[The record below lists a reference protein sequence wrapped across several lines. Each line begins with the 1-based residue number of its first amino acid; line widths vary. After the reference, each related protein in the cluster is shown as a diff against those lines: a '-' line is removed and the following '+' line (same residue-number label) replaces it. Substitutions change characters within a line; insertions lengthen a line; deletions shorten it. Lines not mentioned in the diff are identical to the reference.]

1 MENKPDIFLTDFET
15 GIVSLSKNSDL
26 NNILNFTY
34 NFDLLKNVL
43 STIIK
48 NQNNL
53 KKEYDEKFQAQSEEI
68 ELLKQE
74 LEKINE
80 ENGPK
85 GRLRV
90 SKNDFNELKGK
101 VNDFEDKL
109 AQINEALDQ
118 SKLNIIKN
126 NVK

>member
-68 ELLKQE
+68 EVLKQE

-109 AQINEALDQ
+109 TQINEALDQ
-118 SKLNIIKN
+118 SKLKYY
-126 NVK
+126 

>member
-109 AQINEALDQ
+109 TQINEALDQ
-118 SKLNIIKN
+118 SKLKYY
-126 NVK
+126 

>member
-53 KKEYDEKFQAQSEEI
+53 KKEYDEKLQAQSEEI

-109 AQINEALDQ
+109 TQINEALDKI
-118 SKLNIIKN
+118 KLKYY
-126 NVK
+126 

>member
-1 MENKPDIFLTDFET
+1 MGEGEGGKIWENGIET
-15 GIVSLSKNSDL
+15 CK
-26 NNILNFTY
+26 
-34 NFDLLKNVL
+34 
-43 STIIK
+43 IK
-48 NQNNL
+48 N
-53 KKEYDEKFQAQSEEI
+53 I
-68 ELLKQE
+68 
-74 LEKINE
+74 EKINE

-118 SKLNIIKN
+118 SKLKYY
-126 NVK
+126 

>member
-1 MENKPDIFLTDFET
+1 
-15 GIVSLSKNSDL
+15 
-26 NNILNFTY
+26 LNFTY

-109 AQINEALDQ
+109 TQINEALDQ
-118 SKLNIIKN
+118 SKLKYY
-126 NVK
+126 

>member
-53 KKEYDEKFQAQSEEI
+53 KKEYDEKLQAQSEEI

-109 AQINEALDQ
+109 TQINEALDQ
-118 SKLNIIKN
+118 SKLKYY
-126 NVK
+126 

>member
-53 KKEYDEKFQAQSEEI
+53 KKEYDEKLQTQSEEI

-109 AQINEALDQ
+109 TQINEALDQ
-118 SKLNIIKN
+118 SKLKYY
-126 NVK
+126 

>member
-53 KKEYDEKFQAQSEEI
+53 KKEYDEKLQAQSEEI
-68 ELLKQE
+68 ELLK
-74 LEKINE
+74 
-80 ENGPK
+80 
-85 GRLRV
+85 
-90 SKNDFNELKGK
+90 
-101 VNDFEDKL
+101 
-109 AQINEALDQ
+109 
-118 SKLNIIKN
+118 
-126 NVK
+126 

>member
-34 NFDLLKNVL
+34 NFELLKNVL

-53 KKEYDEKFQAQSEEI
+53 KKEYDEKLQAQSEEI

-74 LEKINE
+74 LKKINE

-109 AQINEALDQ
+109 TQINEALDQ
-118 SKLNIIKN
+118 SKLKYY
-126 NVK
+126 

>member
-109 AQINEALDQ
+109 TQINEDKDQ
-118 SKLNIIKN
+118 SKLKYY
-126 NVK
+126 

>member
-1 MENKPDIFLTDFET
+1 MEKNADIILTDFET
-15 GIVSLSKNSDL
+15 GIISLSKNSDL

-53 KKEYDEKFQAQSEEI
+53 KKNLEEKYKVQSEDI

-74 LEKINE
+74 IEKIKK
-80 ENGPK
+80 ENGELVELK
-85 GRLRV
+85 V

-101 VNDFEDKL
+101 INVIEEKL
-109 AQINEALDQ
+109 LQMNEALDQ
-118 SKLNIIKN
+118 SKL
-126 NVK
+126 

>member
-34 NFDLLKNVL
+34 NFDLLNNVL

-109 AQINEALDQ
+109 TQINEALDQ
-118 SKLNIIKN
+118 SKLKYY
-126 NVK
+126 

>member
-26 NNILNFTY
+26 NNVLNFTY

-109 AQINEALDQ
+109 TQINEALDQ
-118 SKLNIIKN
+118 SKLKYY
-126 NVK
+126 

>member
-109 AQINEALDQ
+109 AQINEALDI
-118 SKLNIIKN
+118 SKLKYY
-126 NVK
+126 

>member
-34 NFDLLKNVL
+34 NFDHLKNVL

-109 AQINEALDQ
+109 TQINEALDQ
-118 SKLNIIKN
+118 SKLKYY
-126 NVK
+126 

>member
-1 MENKPDIFLTDFET
+1 MENKPVIFLTDFET

-109 AQINEALDQ
+109 TQINEALDQ
-118 SKLNIIKN
+118 SKLKYY
-126 NVK
+126 